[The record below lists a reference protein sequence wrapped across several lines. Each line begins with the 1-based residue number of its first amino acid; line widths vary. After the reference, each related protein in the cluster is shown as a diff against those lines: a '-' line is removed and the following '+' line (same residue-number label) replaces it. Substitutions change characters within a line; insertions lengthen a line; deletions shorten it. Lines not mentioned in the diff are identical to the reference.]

1 MPPVRTR
8 SPRRPRGVSMGNS
21 VLLAEIRDEEIVSAE
36 VEALVR
42 AASVGATVC
51 FTGLVRDHDRDL
63 PGETVTSLEYSCHP
77 SAPEFMAQVC
87 GEIAEKY
94 GVRVAAAHRVGTL
107 AVGDVAVA
115 AAVSSAHRGDSF
127 EACRELID
135 RIKSEVPIWKRQ
147 YGAAGSAEWVRGTC
161 AH

>member
-1 MPPVRTR
+1 MPPACTKTAI
-8 SPRRPRGVSMGNS
+8 PLRGAGMGNN
-21 VLLAEIRDEEIVSAE
+21 VLLAEIREEAFDPAE

-42 AASVGATVC
+42 ADSVGATVC

-63 PGETVTSLEYSCHP
+63 PGETVTSLEYSSHP
-77 SAPEFMAQVC
+77 AAPDFMAQVC
-87 GEIAEKY
+87 GEIAEKF

-147 YGAAGSAEWVRGTC
+147 YGAAGSAEWVRGNC

>member
-1 MPPVRTR
+1 MAVN
-8 SPRRPRGVSMGNS
+8 PR
-21 VLLAEIRDEEIVSAE
+21 VLLAEIRTEPFDPAEI
-36 VEALVR
+36 EALVR
-42 AASVGATVC
+42 ADSVGATLC

-63 PGETVTSLEYSCHP
+63 PGETVTSLEYSSHP
-77 SAPEFMAQVC
+77 AAPEFIAQVC
-87 GEIAEKY
+87 AEVAESY

-127 EACRELID
+127 DACRVLID

-161 AH
+161 AQH

>member
-1 MPPVRTR
+1 MADN
-8 SPRRPRGVSMGNS
+8 PR
-21 VLLAEIRDEEIVSAE
+21 VLLAEIRTEPFDPAEI
-36 VEALVR
+36 EALVR
-42 AASVGATVC
+42 ADSVGATLC

-63 PGETVTSLEYSCHP
+63 PGETVTSLEYSSHP
-77 SAPEFMAQVC
+77 AAPEFIAQVC
-87 GEIAEKY
+87 SEVAESY

-127 EACRELID
+127 DACRVLID

-161 AH
+161 TQH